1 METFTAADR
10 ICLGAEVSG
19 EIPAT
24 SGGIEPS
31 AYLHKQLAPNSLI
44 RSSNAVDTGF
54 GAWEVCA
61 GGPCRA

>member
-24 SGGIEPS
+24 NGGVEPS
-31 AYLHKQLAPNSLI
+31 AYLHKQLDITPGRWVLAFQPFAS
-44 RSSNAVDTGF
+44 
-54 GAWEVCA
+54 
-61 GGPCRA
+61 